1 MTIDCTLPVARD
13 FWRVITMGEKTH
25 PGSRDNLLSK
35 TPDAAMLDLT
45 SVEKKVTPTYPS
57 TFVWC
62 GDADRTVDPEDSRML
77 AGELKKTAFPTD
89 LWNITVSGLGK
100 GWPVK
105 ADLEKL

>member
-1 MTIDCTLPVARD
+1 MTIDCTLPAARD

-77 AGELKKTAFPTD
+77 AGELKKNGIPHRF
-89 LWNITVSGLGK
+89 VEYHGVGLGE
-100 GWPVK
+100 GL
-105 ADLEKL
+105 ACEG